1 MIKIAPSILAS
12 DFSRLGEEIARVE
25 RAGADLIHIDVMD
38 GHFVPNIT
46 IGPPVVKCIRKTTRL
61 PFDVHLMIENADRYI
76 EDFIKAGADII
87 SVHAENNPH
96 VHRTLQMIRQ
106 KGAKASV
113 VLNPGTPLSMIEW
126 LLEDVDMVL
135 LMTVNPGFGGQSYI
149 DGMTEKVRQLR
160 KMADDR
166 GIPLDIEVDGGI
178 DLNNIYKVTKA
189 GANVIVAGST
199 VYNAPDTAKIIR
211 SLREKAFGGKE

>member
-178 DLNNIYKVTKA
+178 DLNNIYKVTEA

-199 VYNAPDTAKIIR
+199 VYNAPDTGEIIH